1 MTTWDGLPVAEDDP
15 VGVTVVVRRQRAETE
30 LLVLHRAARGP
41 QYDGEWAWT
50 SPAGGRLPG
59 EPVYPAAVRELRGE
73 AGLTEADIWAVDL
86 SGRWAVFAADVP
98 DDVRIE
104 LLDPKHDRYEW
115 LTATDAAARILPT
128 DVAATQVRAAGVPW
142 VRLAFR
148 PMLRADLPDVVA
160 WQGRPH
166 VARWWQDEATDVAAA
181 ERHYGPAL
189 DGDDPTRMWVLE
201 VNGRSVGLL
210 QDYLVGDHPE
220 YALLSAHPDAVGFDY
235 LIGDPS
241 WVGTGVGTRM
251 LWSYLRDVVRPHYPQ
266 APELF
271 AAPDHRNA
279 ASLRVLDK
287 LGFTRGLWFDEPQ
300 PDGRVDTVVGCTL
313 DVHRVLG

>member
-1 MTTWDGLPVAEDDP
+1 
-15 VGVTVVVRRQRAETE
+15 
-30 LLVLHRAARGP
+30 
-41 QYDGEWAWT
+41 
-50 SPAGGRLPG
+50 
-59 EPVYPAAVRELRGE
+59 
-73 AGLTEADIWAVDL
+73 
-86 SGRWAVFAADVP
+86 
-98 DDVRIE
+98 
-104 LLDPKHDRYEW
+104 
-115 LTATDAAARILPT
+115 
-128 DVAATQVRAAGVPW
+128 
-142 VRLAFR
+142 
-148 PMLRADLPDVVA
+148 VVA